1 MAVKYKSRHKTA
13 LERKKLR
20 NHGGEWRGN
29 YSSDFDLIGISDE
42 IRFLSLS
49 LSLLLPF
56 YSYTDYYQIQKYKQF
71 VKTSAAIFQSRK
83 CHNANFWVLDCLKD
97 NNLQPG
103 KIMIYFSRFQHQQ
116 RTIRMNCK
124 MELQN
129 FYLHCLLETWSVP

>member
-49 LSLLLPF
+49 LSFFPF
-56 YSYTDYYQIQKYKQF
+56 IVTQTIIKYKNINNLSRHQP
-71 VKTSAAIFQSRK
+71 AIFQSRK
-83 CHNANFWVLDCLKD
+83 CHNANFWVLHCLKD

-103 KIMIYFSRFQHQQ
+103 KIMIYFSHFQQHRQW
-116 RTIRMNCK
+116 TITMNCK

>member
-1 MAVKYKSRHKTA
+1 MV
-13 LERKKLR
+13 E
-20 NHGGEWRGN
+20 NGGEITAPISISLEFQMR
-29 YSSDFDLIGISDE
+29 SDS
-42 IRFLSLS
+42 S

-97 NNLQPG
+97 NHLQPG

-129 FYLHCLLETWSVP
+129 FYLHCLLETWSVPLPRYTTSQFPKIKQ

>member
-1 MAVKYKSRHKTA
+1 MV
-13 LERKKLR
+13 E
-20 NHGGEWRGN
+20 NGGEITAPISISLEFQMR
-29 YSSDFDLIGISDE
+29 SDS
-42 IRFLSLS
+42 S

-97 NNLQPG
+97 NHLQPG

-129 FYLHCLLETWSVP
+129 FYLHCLLETWSVPLPRYTTSRFPKNIIGVSATK

>member
-13 LERKKLR
+13 LERKKTKESWWRMEGKLQLR
-20 NHGGEWRGN
+20 FRSHWNFRW
-29 YSSDFDLIGISDE
+29 DPIP
-42 IRFLSLS
+42 

-97 NNLQPG
+97 NHLQPG
-103 KIMIYFSRFQHQQ
+103 KIMIYFSRFQH
-116 RTIRMNCK
+116 RKWTIRMNCK